1 MSILVQLTPGA
12 GAVGVKKTA
21 QCHPPFHRNVHL
33 INFALV
39 WQLVALAELPNCRIA
54 EKGVAMPAL
63 SIPSLLAAV
72 LGCLACCGAHATLGG
87 APSDFS
93 NAAAVR
99 ARQLS
104 AVPAAGASAASAAS
118 SYSIKETTLDSG
130 TVVREYV
137 GAGGAVFAVA
147 WSGPFMPDLRTLLG
161 AQFATL
167 TAENAARPRGR
178 RGQLRVAR
186 ADVVIESGGHMRAW
200 SGRAWLTGA
209 LPAGVDSAVIE

>member
-1 MSILVQLTPGA
+1 
-12 GAVGVKKTA
+12 
-21 QCHPPFHRNVHL
+21 
-33 INFALV
+33 
-39 WQLVALAELPNCRIA
+39 
-54 EKGVAMPAL
+54 MPAS
-63 SIPSLLAAV
+63 SIPSLLIATLA
-72 LGCLACCGAHATLGG
+72 CLACCGAHATLGG
-87 APSDFS
+87 SPSDFS
-93 NAAAVR
+93 NAATVR

-104 AVPAAGASAASAAS
+104 APAVAGAGTVT
-118 SYSIKETTLDSG
+118 SYNVKETTLDSG

-137 GAGGAVFAVA
+137 GAGGAVFAVS
-147 WSGPFMPDLRTLLG
+147 WSGPFLPDLRTLLG

-209 LPAGVDSAVIE
+209 LPAGFDTAVIE